1 MIDCAC
7 RLISDLNNMTC
18 MHIQSKMVGILW
30 MIPIYS
36 IDCILSLLFPGAAV
50 AIGMM
55 RDCYEAYVLY
65 LFLAMLLA
73 FLSNDDETQMVE
85 YLESLPPHPYPSPF
99 NYCYKDLLDGKEYLR
114 FVKFGTL
121 QYCLVRPLMALLAL
135 SSSFFGMYEEGN
147 FDPLVSTYLFIAIVS
162 NVSVMLAF
170 SSLLSFFYKFKY
182 DLRPFNPVPKFLC
195 IKSIIF
201 CIFWQGIAI
210 ALLLEFEIIYPP
222 EESSYSTASAA
233 VALQDFL
240 ICIEMA
246 IASVVNMYAFDYS
259 PYAGET
265 IEEIF
270 LQRKRSES
278 LTESLLLPKDDSHRR
293 SRSEDGSRQLPRG
306 HRKPPTGKTNLRSN
320 SATKSISSESQK
332 ERHSTDEKKKKKKKK
347 NSDVESCDE
356 KVRSRPGSFDNV
368 DHMYQEEDDD
378 RESASRERTSSSSK
392 IIGTPLLGLVS
403 NADFQNKR
411 HDRLS
416 KSMDGSTRR
425 ELSSSDEFYESGGGM
440 EIEIENGA
448 ASDKF
453 RSKNKKKSAV
463 GIKGIMNKNFAHNTA
478 VRDFN
483 ETMPVSDILF
493 VRVCVI
499 FTNVLTFIAS

>member
-1 MIDCAC
+1 
-7 RLISDLNNMTC
+7 MTC
-18 MHIQSKMVGILW
+18 PHIQSKMVGILW

-36 IDCILSLLFPGAAV
+36 VDSVISLIFPGAAV

-65 LFLAMLLA
+65 LFLALLLA

-85 YLESLPPHPYPSPF
+85 YLESLPPNPYPSPF
-99 NYCYKDLLDGKEYLR
+99 NYCNKNLLDGKEYLR

-135 SSSFFGMYEEGN
+135 TSSWFDMYEEGN
-147 FDPLVSTYLFIAIVS
+147 FDPLVSTYLFIALVS

-210 ALLLEFEIIYPP
+210 ALLLEFEVISPP
-222 EESSYSTASAA
+222 EDSSYSTASAA

-246 IASVVNMYAFDYS
+246 IAAVVNMYAFDYT

-265 IEEIF
+265 VEEIF

-278 LTESLLLPKDDSHRR
+278 LTESLLLSNNDNDH
-293 SRSEDGSRQLPRG
+293 SRGSSQDGSKKKLPRG
-306 HRKPPTGKTNLRSN
+306 HRKPPTGKKVTSN
-320 SATKSISSESQK
+320 SKVSSSSESHK
-332 ERHSTDEKKKKKKKK
+332 SHNSENHKAKKKK
-347 NSDVESCDE
+347 NSDVEKSDE
-356 KVRSRPGSFDNV
+356 QVRSRPGSFDYAY
-368 DHMYQEEDDD
+368 DEEEGDVD
-378 RESASRERTSSSSK
+378 RESTGNRERTSSSSK
-392 IIGTPLLGLVS
+392 MLGTPLLGLVS
-403 NADFQNKR
+403 NADFENKR

-416 KSMDGSTRR
+416 KSMDGSRNR
-425 ELSSSDEFYESGGGM
+425 ELSKSDEYYESGGQGGM
-440 EIEIENGA
+440 EIEFEKGA
-448 ASDKF
+448 ASDNFK
-453 RSKNKKKSAV
+453 SKKKKKNSV
-463 GIKGIMNKNFAHNTA
+463 GGIKGIVNKNFAHNTA

-483 ETMPVSDILF
+483 ETMPVLLPTGFKPKSGTMIHSNPNDRLKDSE
-493 VRVCVI
+493 V
-499 FTNVLTFIAS
+499 